1 MHARDLWQVRSIK
14 EGRCGAIVTNRDNR
28 TGRSSVTAANKQSK
42 KVAGTAMLQAAKDDL
57 KVREGQMRAVAWLSG
72 LSCGNGWCPSE

>member
-42 KVAGTAMLQAAKDDL
+42 KVAGTAMLQAAKEAAGL
-57 KVREGQMRAVAWLSG
+57 KKSVDTSRERRNRVIL
-72 LSCGNGWCPSE
+72 